1 MISPSKSTVMMTSVC
16 DKPPSVVAML
26 SVVSANKIG
35 QEQELKASNIA
46 NLVEI

>member
-35 QEQELKASNIA
+35 QELKASNIA